1 MATLRPTL
9 QQIIDRVHNDTV
21 ARLDEESL
29 RRSDIAVF
37 ERVIAGASHALY
49 SVLEFGRNQLF
60 STTAQTGYL
69 EQLGTIFGI
78 SRKQAVKASGQVTFT
93 YANGWVDVPVGTIL
107 QNGENLY
114 TTITA
119 PNQDGVATI
128 QANVAGTAYNLNE
141 NTVLTMSSAI
151 TGVNNEVTCTTAIAN
166 GTDEET
172 DDSLRVRVL
181 ERTQNPPRQGTKEDY
196 IAWCKEVEGCGNAW
210 CFPKEYGDGTVTM
223 RIVDDDMEIPE
234 QDLVDKVQAHVQ
246 DKSNIM
252 ATVYTEKPIAQ
263 PINFTL
269 KITPDNTT
277 LRANAETA
285 IKNLFKKESVPGG
298 KIYLSHIN
306 AVISSLNTEE
316 DHTIVSPSA
325 DIQATDNAHLA
336 TVGTITW
343 I

>member
-9 QQIIDRVHNDTV
+9 QQIIDRIHNDTV

-37 ERVIAGASHALY
+37 ERVISGASHALY

-78 SRKQAVKASGQVTFT
+78 SRKQATRATGQVKFNWTT
-93 YANGWVDVPVGTIL
+93 AVDIPIGTIVQTSNSYQYATTSNASTEGIATVRAVVEGKIYNIESNTEL
-107 QNGENLY
+107 TLISPIAGVLGANTY
-114 TTITA
+114 T
-119 PNQDGVATI
+119 
-128 QANVAGTAYNLNE
+128 E
-141 NTVLTMSSAI
+141 
-151 TGVNNEVTCTTAIAN
+151 IAN
-166 GTDEET
+166 GTDKET
-172 DDSLRVRVL
+172 DDSLRVRIL

-210 CFPKEYGDGTVTM
+210 CFPKEYGEGTVTM
-223 RIVDDDMEIPE
+223 RVVDDDMTIPE
-234 QDLVDKVQAHVQ
+234 QELIDKIQAYVQ
-246 DKSNIM
+246 DKSNVM
-252 ATVYTEKPIAQ
+252 ATVYTEAPITQ

-277 LRANAETA
+277 IRANAETA
-285 IKNLFKKESVPGG
+285 IKNLLKKESIPGG

-306 AVISSLNTEE
+306 AVLSNLNTEE

-325 DIQATDNAHLA
+325 DLQATDNAHLLI
-336 TVGTITW
+336 VGDISW

>member
-9 QQIIDRVHNDTV
+9 QQIITRVHNDTV
-21 ARLDEESL
+21 ARLDEETL

-60 STTAQTGYL
+60 STTAQTSYL
-69 EQLGTIFGI
+69 EEQGTIFGL

-93 YANGWVDVPVGTIL
+93 YANGWVDVPVGTVL

-114 TTITA
+114 TTTTA
-119 PNQDGVATI
+119 PNQSGVSTI
-128 QANVAGTAYNLNE
+128 QANVAGTAYNLDI
-141 NTVLTMSSAI
+141 NTTLTMSSAVA
-151 TGVNNEVTCTTAIAN
+151 GVNNEVVCTTAINN

-172 DDSLRVRVL
+172 DDALRVRVL

-210 CFPKEYGDGTVTM
+210 CFPREYGEGTVTM
-223 RIVDDDMEIPE
+223 RVVDDDMNIPE
-234 QDLVDKVQAHVQ
+234 QELVDKIQTYVQ
-246 DKSNIM
+246 DKTNIM

-263 PINFTL
+263 PIDITL

-277 LRANAETA
+277 LRTNVETA
-285 IKNLFKKESVPGG
+285 IKNLFKKESIPGG

-306 AVISSLNTEE
+306 AVISSVNTEE
-316 DHTIVSPSA
+316 DHTITSPSA
-325 DIQATDNAHLA
+325 DLQATDNAHLLI
-336 TVGTITW
+336 VGDISW